1 MGSIR
6 CLVSFSKRWRA
17 TCLFQGHRHT
27 PLGQT
32 VTGVHVNAK
41 TPWAVSVLVATRNCT
56 GVVIMAASTDRS
68 SLDPARQKA
77 KPMQRTLEA
86 LSERVYELARQA
98 EKDGLSSHLVPE
110 LEAIRTKLSDLCWV
124 LPSTRVYRLRVSGPH
139 VLEDLKV
146 IDTMMPV
153 DFANLVI
160 SGKAKPYRERTKREH
175 AALQLLPQY
184 VEEVYDA
191 TYGEYTPEFAGKNIS
206 IEAL

>member
-1 MGSIR
+1 
-6 CLVSFSKRWRA
+6 
-17 TCLFQGHRHT
+17 
-27 PLGQT
+27 
-32 VTGVHVNAK
+32 
-41 TPWAVSVLVATRNCT
+41 
-56 GVVIMAASTDRS
+56 MAASTDRS

-98 EKDGLSSHLVPE
+98 AQDGLSSHLCLE
-110 LEAIRTKLSDLCWV
+110 LEAIRTELSDLCWA
-124 LPSTRVYRLRVSGPH
+124 LPSTRAYKLTVKGPH
-139 VLEDLKV
+139 VLEDLRV

-191 TYGEYTPEFAGKNIS
+191 TYGENTPKFAGKNIS